1 MVDCWTSKPELRPP
15 FAELVI
21 RLSSKLLA
29 IADYMD
35 FSSAPD
41 AENKVTQ

>member
-1 MVDCWTSKPELRPP
+1 MCDCWAINPELRPP

-21 RLSSKLLA
+21 RLSSQLIT

-41 AENKVTQ
+41 VEIKATQ